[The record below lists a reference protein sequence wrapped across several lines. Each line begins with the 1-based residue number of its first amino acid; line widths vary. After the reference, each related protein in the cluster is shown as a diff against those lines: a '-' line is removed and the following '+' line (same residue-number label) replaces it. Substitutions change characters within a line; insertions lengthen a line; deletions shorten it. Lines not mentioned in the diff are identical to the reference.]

1 VGLHA
6 SGKIDLQSEEILG
19 EHVLVRYVDYR
30 EEHNNSY
37 KVNIAVS
44 SYVTAH
50 ARLKLLGAMEQC
62 GDRLIG
68 NDTDS

>member
-1 VGLHA
+1 M
-6 SGKIDLQSEEILG
+6 
-19 EHVLVRYVDYR
+19 LVRYVDFR

-50 ARLKLLGAMEQC
+50 ARLKLLKAMEQC